1 VFYRSVLLILSCCRD
16 RPILKTGV
24 PFDSALIK
32 NETVKDD
39 RSDCGDSD
47 EEREEMLK
55 AEILAEKT
63 PDPTIIAQ

>member
-1 VFYRSVLLILSCCRD
+1 
-16 RPILKTGV
+16 
-24 PFDSALIK
+24 LIK